1 MNSKSNPWVDRFG
14 PIANIKTIREKTQLR
29 VDPLY
34 ALESISAQEAADR
47 IKDAWEGTFYP
58 TERSCEIMQEAV
70 HTAASHAAR
79 HHPNSKAHITQCYA
93 GAVDIEPYVPMLL
106 NGLAGTG
113 KTQLRKAIER
123 LFPSPSTIGIN
134 DGHGEFPLVSLRSIT
149 VRGRSSVE
157 SILRPL
163 ASPAVIASDKAPK
176 LANLYESCAHWQYVC
191 GVSCISVDELQFLTQ
206 SKTANTLV
214 TQVLL
219 GLSYV
224 KVPYLVVANYS
235 LVHRLKRRNSEEL
248 QRLLGRPI
256 VLLPDGPDTKDW
268 SSILHEYQRVVPGVY
283 GFEFSDCAAPLWSFT
298 AGLKRELVKLL
309 VLSYKLARRSS
320 NYIVVWRDVESA
332 YLSAE
337 YSVARSDVEML
348 ILHGVSSAA
357 LREDLRC
364 PFPMVSSEA
373 EKFNAA
379 LRASREAKVAVAALQ
394 ASITVTERKAVD
406 FVKNVLDGSASVIA
420 KLSPSAPRK
429 KQVKSTA
436 ESMKSAGEWFRKR
449 S

>member
-1 MNSKSNPWVDRFG
+1 MNSKSNPWVNRFD
-14 PIANIKTIREKTQLR
+14 PISSIEAIREKTQLR

-34 ALESISAQEAADR
+34 SLESISAQEAADR

-58 TERSCEIMQEAV
+58 TECSCQMIQEVV

-79 HHPNSKAHITQCYA
+79 HHPNTKAHITQSYA
-93 GAVDIEPYVPMLL
+93 GTVDIEPYMPILL
-106 NGLAGTG
+106 TGPAGTG

-123 LFPSPSTIGIN
+123 LFPSPSTIAIH

-149 VRGRSSVE
+149 VRGRNSVA

-163 ASPAVIASDKAPK
+163 ASPDVIASDKVPK
-176 LANLYESCAHWQYVC
+176 LQNLYDSCAHWQYVS
-191 GVSCISVDELQFLTQ
+191 GVCCIAVDELQFLTQ
-206 SKTANTLV
+206 SSTASTLI

-248 QRLLGRPI
+248 QRLIGRPI
-256 VLLPDGPDTKDW
+256 ILLPDGPDTKDW
-268 SSILHEYQRVVPGVY
+268 STVLTEYQRVVPGVY
-283 GFEFSDCAAPLWSFT
+283 GFDFSDCAAPLWSFT

-309 VLSYKLARRSS
+309 VLSYKLARRTG
-320 NYIVVWRDVESA
+320 NNIVAWGDVESA
-332 YLSAE
+332 YLSPE
-337 YSVARSDVEML
+337 YSVSRSDVEMMV
-348 ILHGVSSAA
+348 LHGISSAA

-379 LRASREAKVAVAALQ
+379 LRAAREAKVAAAALQ
-394 ASITVTERKAVD
+394 ASITASERKAVD
-406 FVKNVLDGSASVIA
+406 FVKNVLDGSASAIA